1 MSKIALALMFGFGV
15 GGWVYSKVSR
25 RTGNQL
31 RISFIVSGFVGLI
44 ALFVL
49 YTTLSF
55 FIKK

>member
-1 MSKIALALMFGFGV
+1 MSKIAIAIMFGFGV

-31 RISFIVSGFVGLI
+31 RTSFLVSGFVGLI

-49 YTTLSF
+49 YTVLSF
-55 FIKK
+55 FVKK